1 MKQTASA
8 NAAGLQP
15 SLIRTVLDRGAA
27 LKAEGRPLIS
37 LSVGEPDFPTPA
49 PIREAA
55 KKALDD
61 GWTHYGSNR
70 GAPGLRKIIAEQLEK
85 STGVSYDPAW
95 EIIVTCGGAE
105 ALNNTIL
112 AFVGEGDEVI
122 IPTPAFVSYK
132 NLTTLAGGVPVLIP
146 LDPEKDFQPDPEEIA
161 RHITP
166 RTKMIILNN
175 PNNPT
180 GAVYKREVLEKIAE
194 LAVRNDLLVL
204 SDEMYSRLVY
214 DGTEFVSMASFPGMK
229 ERTIIVNGFSKT
241 YAMTGW
247 RLGYLAA
254 PKALADVII
263 KVHQYSTTCSPTFIQ
278 MGLAEALEDPETEKE
293 TCAMIERFAARRK
306 LLLSL
311 VSEVPKVRAVRPM
324 GAFYLMLD
332 VSATGLDGMTFAM
345 RLLEEKYVAT
355 VPAVGLD
362 EASGRFI
369 RISYA
374 AAEESL
380 KEGIARMKEFV
391 NGLQQ

>member
-1 MKQTASA
+1 MKQAASE

-27 LKAEGRPLIS
+27 LKAEGKPLIA
-37 LSVGEPDFPTPA
+37 LSVGEPDFPTPS

-95 EIIVTCGGAE
+95 EIIVTSGGAE

-112 AFVGEGDEVI
+112 AFAGEGDEVI

-132 NLTTLAGGVPVLIP
+132 NLTILAGGVAVLIP
-146 LDPEKDFQPDPEEIA
+146 LDPEKGFQPDPEEIG

-166 RTKMIILNN
+166 RAKMIVLNN

-180 GAVYKREVLEKIAE
+180 GAVYKREALEKIAE
-194 LAVRNDLLVL
+194 LAVRHDLLVL

-311 VSEVPKVRAVRPM
+311 VSEVPKVRAVRPV

-332 VSATGLDGMTFAM
+332 VSGTGLDGMTFAM

-391 NGLQQ
+391 NGLEQ

>member
-1 MKQTASA
+1 MKQTASE

-27 LKAEGRPLIS
+27 LKAEGKPLIA

-49 PIREAA
+49 AIREAA

-70 GAPGLRKIIAEQLEK
+70 GAPGLRKIIAKQLEK
-85 STGVSYDPAW
+85 NTGVSYDPSW

-112 AFVGEGDEVI
+112 AFVGKGDEVI

-132 NLTTLAGGVPVLIP
+132 NLTILAGGVPVLIP

-194 LAVRNDLLVL
+194 LAVRNDLLML

-278 MGLAEALEDPETEKE
+278 MGLAEALEDPETEKA

-311 VSEVPKVRAVRPM
+311 VSEVPKVRAVRPV

-332 VSATGLDGMTFAM
+332 VSGTGLDGMTFAM

>member
-1 MKQTASA
+1 MKQAASE

-27 LKAEGRPLIS
+27 LKAEGKPLIS
-37 LSVGEPDFPTPA
+37 LSVGEPDFPTPF

-70 GAPGLRKIIAEQLEK
+70 GAPGLRKIIAGQLEK
-85 STGVSYDPAW
+85 NTGVSYDPNW

-105 ALNNTIL
+105 ALNNAIL
-112 AFVGEGDEVI
+112 AFVGTGDEVI

-132 NLTTLAGGVPVLIP
+132 NLTKLAGGVPVLIP
-146 LDPEKDFQPDPEEIA
+146 LDPEKGFQPDPDEIE
-161 RHITP
+161 RCITP
-166 RTKMIILNN
+166 RTKMLVLNN

-180 GAVYKREVLEKIAE
+180 GAVYSREALGKIAE
-194 LAVRNDLLVL
+194 LAVKHDFLVL

-214 DGTEFVSMASFPGMK
+214 DGTEFVSMAYFPGMR

-254 PKALADVII
+254 PKVLADVII

-311 VSEVPKVRAVRPM
+311 VADVPKVRPIKPM

-332 VSATGLDGMTFAM
+332 VSGTGLDGMTFAM
-345 RLLEEKYVAT
+345 RLLEEKFVAT

-362 EASGRFI
+362 EASGNFI

-374 AAEESL
+374 AAEENI

-391 NGLQQ
+391 TSL

>member
-1 MKQTASA
+1 MKQTASE

-27 LKAEGRPLIS
+27 LKAEGKPLIS

-95 EIIVTCGGAE
+95 EIIVACGGAE

-112 AFVGEGDEVI
+112 AFVGKGDEVI

-132 NLTTLAGGVPVLIP
+132 NLTILAGGVPVLIP

-194 LAVRNDLLVL
+194 LAVRNDLLML

-311 VSEVPKVRAVRPM
+311 VSEVPKVRAVRPV

-332 VSATGLDGMTFAM
+332 VSGTGLDGMTFAM

-374 AAEESL
+374 AAEENL

>member
-1 MKQTASA
+1 MKQTASE

-27 LKAEGRPLIS
+27 LKAEGKPLIA

-49 PIREAA
+49 AIREAA

-70 GAPGLRKIIAEQLEK
+70 GAPGLRKIIAKQLEK
-85 STGVSYDPAW
+85 NTGVSYDPSW

-112 AFVGEGDEVI
+112 AFVGKGDEVI

-132 NLTTLAGGVPVLIP
+132 NLTILAGGVPVLIP

-166 RTKMIILNN
+166 RTKMIVLNN

-180 GAVYKREVLEKIAE
+180 GAVYKREALEKIAE
-194 LAVRNDLLVL
+194 LAVRHDLLVL

-278 MGLAEALEDPETEKE
+278 MGLAEALEDPEMEKE

-311 VSEVPKVRAVRPM
+311 VSEVPKVRAVRPV

-332 VSATGLDGMTFAM
+332 VSVTGLDGMTFAM

>member
-1 MKQTASA
+1 MKQTASE

-27 LKAEGRPLIS
+27 LKAEGKPLIA

-49 PIREAA
+49 AIREAA

-70 GAPGLRKIIAEQLEK
+70 GAPGLRKIIAKQLEK
-85 STGVSYDPAW
+85 NTGVSYDPSW

-112 AFVGEGDEVI
+112 AFVGKGDEVI

-132 NLTTLAGGVPVLIP
+132 NLTILAGGVPVLIP

-194 LAVRNDLLVL
+194 LAVRNDLLML

-311 VSEVPKVRAVRPM
+311 VSEVPKVRAVRPV

-332 VSATGLDGMTFAM
+332 VSGTGLDGMTFAM

-374 AAEESL
+374 AADENL

>member
-70 GAPGLRKIIAEQLEK
+70 GVPGLRKIIAEQLEK

-112 AFVGEGDEVI
+112 AFTGEGDEVI

-132 NLTTLAGGVPVLIP
+132 NLTTLAGGVPVLIS

-332 VSATGLDGMTFAM
+332 VSGTGLDGMTFAM

>member
-1 MKQTASA
+1 
-8 NAAGLQP
+8 
-15 SLIRTVLDRGAA
+15 
-27 LKAEGRPLIS
+27 
-37 LSVGEPDFPTPA
+37 
-49 PIREAA
+49 
-55 KKALDD
+55 
-61 GWTHYGSNR
+61 
-70 GAPGLRKIIAEQLEK
+70 
-85 STGVSYDPAW
+85 
-95 EIIVTCGGAE
+95 
-105 ALNNTIL
+105 
-112 AFVGEGDEVI
+112 
-122 IPTPAFVSYK
+122 
-132 NLTTLAGGVPVLIP
+132 
-146 LDPEKDFQPDPEEIA
+146 
-161 RHITP
+161 
-166 RTKMIILNN
+166 
-175 PNNPT
+175 
-180 GAVYKREVLEKIAE
+180 
-194 LAVRNDLLVL
+194 
-204 SDEMYSRLVY
+204 
-214 DGTEFVSMASFPGMK
+214 
-229 ERTIIVNGFSKT
+229 
-241 YAMTGW
+241 MTGW

-332 VSATGLDGMTFAM
+332 VSGTGLDGMTFAM

-374 AAEESL
+374 ASEESL

-391 NGLQQ
+391 NGLEQ

>member
-1 MKQTASA
+1 MKQTASE

-70 GAPGLRKIIAEQLEK
+70 GVPGLRKIIAEQLEK
-85 STGVSYDPAW
+85 STGVSYDPAR

-112 AFVGEGDEVI
+112 AFTGEGDEVI

-132 NLTTLAGGVPVLIP
+132 NLTTLAGGVPVLIS

-214 DGTEFVSMASFPGMK
+214 DGMEFVSMASFPGMK

-332 VSATGLDGMTFAM
+332 VSGTGLDGMTFAM